1 MFYTVVTVIIIIV
14 SILLVLFVLVQN
26 SKGGGLVSS
35 LSSAGQIVGV
45 RKSADVLEKG
55 TWTLAVALM
64 LLSFAAVAVF
74 PNHDEGQPQSRI
86 QEQVMRTQSGAVPTT
101 LPEVPVEELDNSN
114 TPATPEPAEPA
125 ASQE

>member
-1 MFYTVVTVIIIIV
+1 MFYTVVTIILIIV

-35 LSSAGQIVGV
+35 LAGAGQVVGV

-64 LLSFAAVAVF
+64 LLSFVAVAVL
-74 PNHDEGQPQSRI
+74 PNHDQAQPQSRI